1 MKLISLK
8 IKSDFRNLNGLRLS
22 LSEDN
27 DTYVL
32 IGNNGTGKTNILE
45 ALSGVFSSLLLK
57 TPFLFSFVLV
67 YKMGDN
73 TYRVAHDMMTGQTE
87 YKKNDVVAE
96 EGEMEYPNRVICNYS
111 GEDLRL
117 WDNYYKKPYEDY
129 IRSIKRRTAY
139 DTLQMVYIDR
149 KMWRYVLLCMLSAR
163 GVNHAFDEFLTNK
176 LNITVDDP
184 VTIDMRIDRAKLA
197 TWHDNQVKQL
207 VQTVVN
213 RQDEIGGSA
222 STDFAVFNPL
232 DDQPRELFSKY
243 VGAHDLISDLTISF
257 HGGVEADYLSEG
269 EKKMMVILFILEAL
283 SDERTLVL
291 MDEPDSHIHISRKA
305 ELNEM
310 FNSMSHRSN
319 LITSHSPTLTA
330 KFKSDSI
337 IMLDRKADG
346 RVEII
351 DKKNVDLVSRLT
363 EGIWTA
369 QEQNIFLA
377 SHSDIMLVE
386 GASDIVFIKA
396 ALDYF
401 KGQGRYTDLSFEFI
415 PCGGASHMK
424 DFAAIF
430 KPKDGQM
437 VMGFLDADKAGR
449 ESMHKVIKNPEKGAS
464 EWDVK
469 KFGKAKK
476 SGDVWFSFYPVWKG
490 KKDAKNFNV
499 EDYFTCQLFR
509 KYIFSFSSLDTIK
522 GRDGLKT
529 KLESEC
535 KNGKINPKYY
545 EKFSTLFDHILMIKD
560 AEAHGLTEIK

>member
-8 IKSDFRNLNGLRLS
+8 VKSDFRNLNGLRLS
-22 LSEDN
+22 LSEKN

-45 ALSGVFSSLLLK
+45 ALSCVFGSLLLK
-57 TPFLFSFVLV
+57 ASFKFSFVLV
-67 YKMGDN
+67 YKMEDD
-73 TYRVAHDMMTGQTE
+73 TYRVAHDITTGQTE
-87 YKKNDVVAE
+87 YKKNDVAVAE
-96 EGEMEYPNRVICNYS
+96 SEMVYPNRIICNYS

-117 WDNYYKKPYEDY
+117 WDNYYQKPYEDY
-129 IRSIKRRTAY
+129 IKSIKRRVKY
-139 DTLQMVYIDR
+139 DMLQMVYIDR
-149 KMWRYVLLCMLSAR
+149 TMWRYVLLCMMSAR
-163 GVNHAFDEFLTNK
+163 GENEAFDEFLTKK
-176 LNITVDDP
+176 LNIRSDEP
-184 VTIDMRIDRAKLA
+184 VTVDMRIDRTKLS

-207 VQTVVN
+207 VQTVAN

-222 STDFAVFNPL
+222 STDITVFNPL

-243 VGAHDLISDLTISF
+243 VGANDLISDLSITF
-257 HGGVEADYLSEG
+257 HGGVEAGFLSEG

-305 ELNEM
+305 ELNDM

-330 KFKSDSI
+330 KFKPDSI

-363 EGIWTA
+363 DGIWTA

-396 ALDYF
+396 ALDHF
-401 KGQGRYTDLSFEFI
+401 KSQGRYNDLSFEFI
-415 PCGGASHMK
+415 PCNGASHMK
-424 DFAAIF
+424 DFADIF

-449 ESMHKVIKNPEKGAS
+449 ESMHKVIKSPGADAK

-469 KFGKAKK
+469 KFGKARK

-522 GRDGLKT
+522 GREGLKA

-535 KNGKINPKYY
+535 KNKKINPKYY
-545 EKFSTLFDHILMIKD
+545 EKFSTLFDHILLIKD
-560 AEAHGLTEIK
+560 AEARGLKEIK